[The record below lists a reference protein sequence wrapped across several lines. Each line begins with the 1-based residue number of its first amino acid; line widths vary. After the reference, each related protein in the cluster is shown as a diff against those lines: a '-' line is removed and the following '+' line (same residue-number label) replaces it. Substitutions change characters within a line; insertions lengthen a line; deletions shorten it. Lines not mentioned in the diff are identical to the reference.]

1 MQKTGRKFIMIQV
14 VTYDGKDTRYDGDK
28 IDQYSLH
35 DIRSLDEYKL
45 MLLICRAR
53 IFGIPMAE
61 L

>member
-1 MQKTGRKFIMIQV
+1 MIQV